1 MNNNSFKTTFI
12 RNTSK
17 YEALD
22 VKHLAV
28 FMIKVVCDASS
39 RILIF
44 GCMMF
49 TAKCWVFS
57 TQLAVAYYYGML
69 ALMLVANFTFC
80 RIEKESIW
88 SLRNLIGKNILW

>member
-1 MNNNSFKTTFI
+1 
-12 RNTSK
+12 
-17 YEALD
+17 
-22 VKHLAV
+22 
-28 FMIKVVCDASS
+28 MIKVVCDASS

-49 TAKCWVFS
+49 TANCWVFS

-80 RIEKESIW
+80 RIEKEKIW
-88 SLRNLIGKNILW
+88 SLRNLIGKNILWMTFDNLSFYRNTPEQPHEHSEFQPF